1 MLIEAADFFTF
12 FLVFLILVYINTVN
26 SEYSM
31 DIYKSVK
38 TSIGTVMRNP
48 EMLKLVPDHFKK
60 KIMCEHVVKI
70 LPFLKRYV
78 PDQYKTNV

>member
-1 MLIEAADFFTF
+1 
-12 FLVFLILVYINTVN
+12 
-26 SEYSM
+26 M
-31 DIYKSVK
+31 DIYKSIK

-48 EMLKLVPDHFKK
+48 GMLKLVPDHFKK

-70 LPFLKRYV
+70 LPFLKRNV